1 MPNPAA
7 RAAAILSCCAL
18 CCALTAG
25 CDLVDQ
31 RSFDRSAGRAPVPR
45 APPAVVSTFR
55 PIPPLFVVRSGRPE
69 PDWQPELRRAVAQAL
84 SRKPNVLFTVESVAP
99 VASTPAAQAA
109 SLRAAVALQ
118 GRPVADA
125 IGADGARPAQVELT
139 ASSDAATRAPE
150 VRVYVH

>member
-7 RAAAILSCCAL
+7 RALATLFCCAFCCAL
-18 CCALTAG
+18 AAG
-25 CDLVDQ
+25 CDL
-31 RSFDRSAGRAPVPR
+31 P
-45 APPAVVSTFR
+45 VVSTAR
-55 PIPPLFVVRSGRPE
+55 PIPPLFVVRSGQPE
-69 PDWQPELRRAVAQAL
+69 QDWQPQLRRAVAQAL

-109 SLRAAVALQ
+109 SLRASVALQ

-125 IGADGARPAQVELT
+125 ISADGAPPAQVELT
-139 ASSDAATRAPE
+139 ASSDPAVKRPE

>member
-7 RAAAILSCCAL
+7 RALAILSCCAF
-18 CCALTAG
+18 CCALAAG

-45 APPAVVSTFR
+45 AAPPVVSTVR

-69 PDWQPELRRAVAQAL
+69 QDWQPELRRAVAQAL

-99 VASTPAAQAA
+99 VAPTPAAQAA
-109 SLRAAVALQ
+109 SLRAAAALQ

-125 IGADGARPAQVELT
+125 ITADGAPSAQVELT
-139 ASSDAATRAPE
+139 ALSDPAVKMPE